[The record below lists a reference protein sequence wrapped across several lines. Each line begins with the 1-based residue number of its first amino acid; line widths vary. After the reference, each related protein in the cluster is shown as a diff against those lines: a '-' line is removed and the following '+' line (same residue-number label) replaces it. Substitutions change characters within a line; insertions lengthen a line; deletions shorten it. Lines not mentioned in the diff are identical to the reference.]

1 MSNPSKQMSLRKM
14 KWMMFLLGL
23 FKIPLIGY
31 VHPRLLFVDEKT
43 VRVKIRLR
51 RRTKNHLSSMYFGAL
66 AVGADIAGG
75 IHVFYFS
82 ELAGKKVSFSFKS
95 MKADFLKRAESNVIF
110 ESSDGQIIQE
120 AILSS
125 SQSGERVNS
134 IVYVNALNTSN
145 EIVATFEM
153 GVSIKVI

>member
-1 MSNPSKQMSLRKM
+1 MSLRKM